1 MKYNKPKIIAEI
13 GCNHK
18 GDLDIAFEL
27 IKSAKDCGADVAAYT
42 LGANWIERHFT
53 KDRTWKGTD
62 HPASLEPA
70 GLSILT
76 RDLKASYN
84 SLTYKDNDILDIEV
98 PQREKLKWK
107 ER

>member
-18 GDLDIAFEL
+18 DDLDIVFEL
-27 IKSAKDCGADVAAYT
+27 IK
-42 LGANWIERHFT
+42 
-53 KDRTWKGTD
+53 
-62 HPASLEPA
+62 PA
-70 GLSILT
+70 GLSKLT

-84 SLTYKDNDILDIEV
+84 PLTYKDNDILDIEA